1 MKRTLGW
8 LGAFLAA
15 SVSAAGLRLEDF
27 ERMAVERNPAVAR
40 AEAQTA
46 AAEGRRRQAGAY
58 PNPVVGLNADEV
70 SGGPTIRYGEW
81 GGFASQQIVTAGKR
95 GLDRGI
101 AGQDL
106 ASARAMSKAERQRV
120 VNAARMLFYQG
131 LADRR
136 LLEVRT
142 ELAAIARNTVKI
154 SRELANVGQA
164 DQPDV
169 LAAEVEEQRAEM
181 GLQMARNAQ
190 VRTWRQVSAL
200 VDRTLAPQALDGDFD
215 TLPKLD
221 IEATLQALEKESPD
235 LEQAS
240 ASLARAELAVKRA
253 EVARI
258 PDLEVRSGL
267 RYNRELLDL
276 NRRPVGLETF
286 LDVGVRIPI
295 FDRNRGNIAAAKADR
310 EAARL
315 ESRRV
320 ALSLQ
325 SRLAGAYRDYA
336 DAMQSAERYRTE
348 MIPRAEQAY
357 QTYLGNFRA
366 MAAAYPQALSAQRTL
381 FMLREQQVESLAAAW
396 RGVVELEGLLL
407 GH

>member
-1 MKRTLGW
+1 MKLLLTIL
-8 LGAFLAA
+8 LCPAA
-15 SVSAAGLRLEDF
+15 YGAGLRLEEF
-27 ERMAVERNPAVAR
+27 ERLAVERNPAVAR
-40 AEAQTA
+40 AEAQVA
-46 AAEGRRRQAGAY
+46 ASEGRKRQAGAY
-58 PNPVVGLNADEV
+58 PNPVVGLNSDEV

-101 AGQDL
+101 AGQDV
-106 ASARAMSKAERQRV
+106 ASAKAMSRAERQRV
-120 VNAARMLFYQG
+120 VNAARMLFYQA

-142 ELAAIARNTVKI
+142 ELAAIARNTSKI

-164 DQPDV
+164 DLPDT
-169 LAAEVEEQRAEM
+169 LAAEVEEQRAEL
-181 GLQMARNAQ
+181 GLQMAGNAQ
-190 VRTWRQVSAL
+190 VRTWRQISAL
-200 VDRTLAPQALDGDFD
+200 VDRTLAPQPLEGDLDA
-215 TLPKLD
+215 LPKID
-221 IEATLQALEKESPD
+221 IDATLQALERQSPD
-235 LEQAS
+235 IEQAAVS
-240 ASLARAELAVKRA
+240 VARAELAIKRA

-258 PDLEVRSGL
+258 PDIEVRSGL
-267 RYNRELLDL
+267 RYNRELLET

-310 EAARL
+310 EAAQL

-320 ALSLQ
+320 TLSLR
-325 SRLAGAYRDYA
+325 SRLAAAYRDYT
-336 DAMQSAERYRTE
+336 DALQAVERYRTE
-348 MIPRAEQAY
+348 MIPRADKAY
-357 QTYLGNFRA
+357 QTYLENFHA
-366 MAAAYPQALSAQRTL
+366 MAVAYPKALNAQRTL

-396 RGVVELEGLLL
+396 RSVVELEGLLL

>member
-1 MKRTLGW
+1 MKLLLTIL
-8 LGAFLAA
+8 LCPAA
-15 SVSAAGLRLEDF
+15 YGAGLRLEEF
-27 ERMAVERNPAVAR
+27 ERLAVERNPAVAR
-40 AEAQTA
+40 AEAQVA
-46 AAEGRRRQAGAY
+46 ASEGRKRQAGAY
-58 PNPVVGLNADEV
+58 PNPVVGLNSDEV

-101 AGQDL
+101 AGQDV
-106 ASARAMSKAERQRV
+106 ASAKAMSRAERQRV
-120 VNAARMLFYQG
+120 VNAARMLFYQA

-142 ELAAIARNTVKI
+142 ELAAIARNTSKI

-164 DQPDV
+164 DLPDT
-169 LAAEVEEQRAEM
+169 LAAEVEEQRAEL
-181 GLQMARNAQ
+181 GLQMAGNAQ
-190 VRTWRQVSAL
+190 ERTWRQISAL
-200 VDRTLAPQALDGDFD
+200 VDRTLAPQPLEGDLDA
-215 TLPKLD
+215 LPKID
-221 IEATLQALEKESPD
+221 IDATLQALERQSPD
-235 LEQAS
+235 IEQAAVS
-240 ASLARAELAVKRA
+240 VARAELAIKRA

-258 PDLEVRSGL
+258 PDIEVRSGL
-267 RYNRELLDL
+267 RYNRELLET

-310 EAARL
+310 EAAQL

-320 ALSLQ
+320 TLSLR
-325 SRLAGAYRDYA
+325 SRLAAAYRDYT
-336 DAMQSAERYRTE
+336 DALQAAERYRTE
-348 MIPRAEQAY
+348 MIPRADKAY
-357 QTYLGNFRA
+357 QTYLENFHA
-366 MAAAYPQALSAQRTL
+366 MAVAYPKALNAQRTL

-396 RGVVELEGLLL
+396 RSVVELEGLLL